1 MENKK
6 DLKEK
11 KISYLDITIFLIVI
25 IIFGLGLLALYP
37 GLITSDG
44 VDQLSQAITGE
55 YIDAHPPLHSLIVG
69 GLYKLFGSISA
80 IGVFQIILFAI
91 IWTIALKKLREI
103 NNSGV
108 NKAFQIL
115 SHFDYFLRFL

>member
-69 GLYKLFGSISA
+69 GLYKLFGFYRKNWITWCFKGKSSS
-80 IGVFQIILFAI
+80 V
-91 IWTIALKKLREI
+91 E
-103 NNSGV
+103 
-108 NKAFQIL
+108 
-115 SHFDYFLRFL
+115 Y